1 MIRNILTVVM
11 TNFKVNKNKSRIRN
25 IHLKIIKK
33 EKTNLII
40 TNKTAINILKA

>member
-1 MIRNILTVVM
+1 MIQNILTVVM

-25 IHLKIIKK
+25 IHLQIIKK
-33 EKTNLII
+33 EKTNLTI